1 MLPVDDVGVELV
13 AGSLAMITR
22 QASLMR
28 LHDLVSNRG
37 GLTLERS
44 AYPLLNQI
52 LALQGGRLSD
62 IAAGLKVAVPTVS
75 RQVRQLEELG
85 LVVRTQDPID
95 ARAILLEVTPAGLDA
110 FEWAHEGQRLGAGE
124 LCINSIDRDG
134 TKLGY
139 DLEITRRISES
150 VSIPVIAS
158 GGAGEPR
165 HLYEAFTAGAAD
177 AALVASIVHYGEYPI
192 AELKRYLNHRGIEVR

>member
-13 AGSLAMITR
+13 AGSLAMLTR

-28 LHDLVSNRG
+28 LHELVSNRG

-75 RQVRQLEELG
+75 RQVRQLEDLG

-95 ARAILLEVTPAGLDA
+95 GRAILLEVTPAGLDA
-110 FEWAHEGQRLGAGE
+110 LQRMREEWRKTVAEILESWPGKDREILGE
-124 LCINSIDRDG
+124 L
-134 TKLGY
+134 
-139 DLEITRRISES
+139 LERFVVE
-150 VSIPVIAS
+150 
-158 GGAGEPR
+158 
-165 HLYEAFTAGAAD
+165 LL
-177 AALVASIVHYGEYPI
+177 ALRA
-192 AELKRYLNHRGIEVR
+192 